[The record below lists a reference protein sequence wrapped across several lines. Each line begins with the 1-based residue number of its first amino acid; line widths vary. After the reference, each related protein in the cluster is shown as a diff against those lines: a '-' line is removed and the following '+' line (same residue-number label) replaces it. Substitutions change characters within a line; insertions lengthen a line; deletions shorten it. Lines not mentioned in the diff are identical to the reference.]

1 MMTIVLVGFVLLGLA
16 FILFVLSWY
25 WLKGKG
31 YPLSA
36 LRGELCPIN
45 SKEIDLYI
53 KQVEEEDRQKVYLTL
68 EGRRER
74 AGVFLGYV
82 VFIKGNTWCFNMGAT
97 FDRYKIKSN
106 KLSFQ
111 FTEEEALIW
120 ALERESGK
128 LLWKARRCEM
138 MLRYKR
144 LLRLRV
150 APEMLYAIKKEYK
163 IFEEQMVHFADMFNQ
178 GEDMRLALGL
188 DEGWGVVRGGTA
200 HLGRHDQEYD
210 VDVDDDEGEEFD
222 VDMDDDSGPD
232 AG

>member
-1 MMTIVLVGFVLLGLA
+1 MVIRIVELVLPVVVLQV
-16 FILFVLSWY
+16 FIACARGWGWFRR
-25 WLKGKG
+25 KG

-53 KQVEEEDRQKVYLTL
+53 KQTKEEDRQKVYLTP

-74 AGVFLGYV
+74 TDVFLGYV
-82 VFIKGNTWCFNMGAT
+82 VLIKGNAWCFYMGAT

-111 FTEEEALIW
+111 FTKEEALVW

-138 MLRYKR
+138 ILRYKR

-200 HLGRHDQEYD
+200 HLGRQDQEYD
-210 VDVDDDEGEEFD
+210 VDVDDDEEYDEE
-222 VDMDDDSGPD
+222 MDDDSDPD

>member
-1 MMTIVLVGFVLLGLA
+1 MMTIVLIYFVLPVMASIL
-16 FILFVLSWY
+16 FILCAGAWD
-25 WLKGKG
+25 WLKRKG

-53 KQVEEEDRQKVYLTL
+53 KQVEEEDRQKVYLTP
-68 EGRRER
+68 EGRCER
-74 AGVFLGYV
+74 ADVFLGYV
-82 VFIKGNTWCFNMGAT
+82 VLIKGNAWCFNMGAT

-111 FTEEEALIW
+111 FTEEEALVW
-120 ALERESGK
+120 ALERESGR
-128 LLWKARRCEM
+128 LLWKVRRCEI

-150 APEMLYAIKKEYK
+150 VPEILYAIKKEYK
-163 IFEEQMVHFADMFNQ
+163 TFEEQMVHFADMFNQ

-210 VDVDDDEGEEFD
+210 VDVDDD
-222 VDMDDDSGPD
+222 SGPD
-232 AG
+232 AV